1 MSTLQELQ
9 ALIQEKFDIDVSTID
24 PDESLREK
32 GLDSLT
38 IVEFVFDVE
47 DRYKISLPDQSA
59 DIETLQGLANAVDAA
74 VAAKAATESADAGKA

>member
-9 ALIQEKFDIDVSTID
+9 ALIQEKFDIDASTID
-24 PDESLREK
+24 PNESLREK

-74 VAAKAATESADAGKA
+74 VAAKAAADAKSA

>member
-9 ALIQEKFDIDVSTID
+9 ALIQDKFDIDAAAID
-24 PDESLREK
+24 PQESLREK

-47 DRYKISLPDQSA
+47 DRYKISLPDQSD
-59 DIETLQGLANAVDAA
+59 DIETLQGLANAVDQALA
-74 VAAKAATESADAGKA
+74 EKAASEGQG